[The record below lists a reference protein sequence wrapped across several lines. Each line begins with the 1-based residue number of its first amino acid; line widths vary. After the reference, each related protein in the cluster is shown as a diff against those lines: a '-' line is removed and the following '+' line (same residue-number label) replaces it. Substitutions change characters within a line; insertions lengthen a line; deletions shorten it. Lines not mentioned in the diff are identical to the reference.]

1 MYLVWD
7 QLGIYLGAILL
18 PISKAATVLTFSRAG
33 FADFFLPAFSR
44 RNMLVMGQISLSLM
58 LLSAAGLF
66 IRSSVQAARLE
77 PGFQVQGEVVAEVDA
92 SLAGYDEARGRE
104 VYRALVDRLQTTPGV
119 ESVSLAATVP
129 FGMVSLGKTV
139 QSSADAPA
147 SPAGSGADK
156 GVDCRYNIV
165 SGEYFQTLQIPLQRG
180 RAFSAADAGGST
192 HRVAIL
198 DQAAAERLWPGG
210 EAIGKSV
217 RLVSGGG
224 DEPAVDAEVV
234 GVVGNVQEGVT
245 GTQWPPH
252 VYVPFGQ
259 AYQSDMQIHM
269 RTAALGPQAEA
280 RLLETVRGAIR
291 SVDPHLPVLA
301 FKTMHNHLDS
311 SFDIWVV
318 RTGARIFMIFGGV
331 ALLLAAIGLYGV
343 SAYNVAMRTREIGI
357 RMALGARASDAV
369 RMMLREGMVLLGI
382 GAGVGLLLSLA

>member
-1 MYLVWD
+1 
-7 QLGIYLGAILL
+7 
-18 PISKAATVLTFSRAG
+18 
-33 FADFFLPAFSR
+33 
-44 RNMLVMGQISLSLM
+44 
-58 LLSAAGLF
+58 
-66 IRSSVQAARLE
+66 
-77 PGFQVQGEVVAEVDA
+77 
-92 SLAGYDEARGRE
+92 
-104 VYRALVDRLQTTPGV
+104 
-119 ESVSLAATVP
+119 
-129 FGMVSLGKTV
+129 MVSLGKTV
-139 QSSADAPA
+139 QRSADAPA
-147 SPAGSGADK
+147 AAGGGADK

-180 RAFSAADAGGST
+180 RAFTAADASSSA

-210 EAIGKSV
+210 DAIGKSV

-224 DEPAVDAEVV
+224 DEPALDAEVV

-245 GTQWPPH
+245 GTLWPPH

-280 RLLETVRGAIR
+280 GLLETVRGAIR

-301 FKTMHNHLDS
+301 FKTMHTHLDS

-343 SAYNVAMRTREIGI
+343 RAYNVAMRTREIGI

-382 GAGVGLLLSLA
+382 GAGVGLLLSLAIGKALSSLLYRVDSFDPLVLIAAPAVLAAISLVACYIPARRAARLDPMVALRDE